1 MLNQRSSSH
10 RHKSLGHRISDRFQ
24 AAFAFGDS
32 TNDVSMFRA
41 VGHSICMGDGMEEA
55 KAHAEFVTA
64 DLLEDGIEKGLQHYG
79 LID

>member
-1 MLNQRSSSH
+1 VQRLLDH
-10 RHKSLGHRISDRFQ
+10 LGAQREDT
-24 AAFAFGDS
+24 FAFGDS
-32 TNDVSMFRA
+32 TNDISMFRA